1 VSGQDLGVEALGVA
15 GAPAPQR
22 LTTAFRLGGGVLVD
36 AGAAAHGIPVGEREQ
51 VEHLL
56 LSHAHLDHSLG
67 VPFLLIDAQPR
78 ICGLGS
84 TLGAVRN
91 NLLDGHIWPDLSD
104 RAIWH
109 QVEIGE
115 TFAAGPWEVEV
126 GPANHT
132 VPCVT
137 YLLRAGD
144 YSVAIVGDTRYDE
157 TVADWV
163 AERLPTDCVVE
174 ASYPDRVAAM
184 SHRHGHQTPA
194 DLARWRRHLGAECRM
209 LVTHVKPAHADEVC
223 AECDALGDPAL
234 HILQDGTRI
243 RA

>member
-1 VSGQDLGVEALGVA
+1 MEALGVA

-22 LTTAFRLGGGVLVD
+22 LTTAFRLAGGVLVD
-36 AGAAAHGIPVGEREQ
+36 TGAAAHGIPVAEREQ

-67 VPFLLIDAQPR
+67 LPFLLIDAQPR
-78 ICGLGS
+78 IYGLAS

-104 RAIWH
+104 RAVWH
-109 QVEIGE
+109 EIVVGE
-115 TFAAGPWEVEV
+115 TFTAGPWEVEV

-137 YLLRAGD
+137 YLFRAGD
-144 YSVAIVGDTRYDE
+144 YSIAIVGDTRYDD

-163 AERLPTDCVVE
+163 AERLPVDCVVE
-174 ASYPDRVAAM
+174 VSYGNRVAAM

-194 DLARWRRHLGAECRM
+194 DIARWRRRLGPDCRL
-209 LVTHVKPAHADEVC
+209 LVTHVKPAHAAVVH
-223 AECDALGDPAL
+223 AECEALEDPAL
-234 HILQDGTRI
+234 HLLQDGTRI